1 MMFSLFS
8 VLVAIALVDFVH
20 CVVVSEEIFNVLFV
34 VVDFVAYAGVGQ
46 GPVGTERLEG
56 AGTDVQDL
64 HDVLTVEK
72 IAYKIGWR
80 ELLGF
85 HFLASF
91 LFCPKSCMASST
103 STTILRPF
111 WVTAGA
117 RMVSL

>member
-1 MMFSLFS
+1 MFSLFS

-20 CVVVSEEIFNVLFV
+20 CVVVSEEFFNVLFV

-46 GPVGTERLEG
+46 GSVGAEGLEG
-56 AGTDVQDL
+56 AGTDVQEL

-72 IAYKIGWR
+72 IAYKVGWR

-85 HFLASF
+85 HFLPSF
-91 LFCPKSCMASST
+91 LFWPKSCIAWST

-111 WVTAGA
+111 
-117 RMVSL
+117 